1 MKIFKSLALIGGLA
15 LITANLSAQA
25 QGGKQPMDP
34 QQMAQKMTDRVKQ
47 NVTGITP
54 DQESKILA
62 AEQTFVNGMQ
72 DARSSSNGDPDTMK
86 SKMQPLKD
94 ARDAQIKT
102 ILSADQYAQYQKM
115 PAAHMGGHSGGTGSS
130 SGN

>member
-1 MKIFKSLALIGGLA
+1 MKILKSLAFIGGLA
-15 LITANLSAQA
+15 LITANVPAQA
-25 QGGKQPMDP
+25 QGGEKQQMDP
-34 QQMAQKMTDRVKQ
+34 QQRAQKMTDNIKQ

-62 AEQTFVNGMQ
+62 AEQTFTKGMQ
-72 DARSSSNGDPDTMK
+72 DAWSSSNGDRDTMK

-94 ARDAQIKT
+94 TRDSQIKT
-102 ILSADQYAQYQKM
+102 ILTADQYTQYQKLE
-115 PAAHMGGHSGGTGSS
+115 ASHQGGHSGGGN